1 MGRRK
6 KGYGQKQKYVS
17 PVVHSQCVPPNRN
30 DYPPSFD
37 PEYYDN
43 RYPHAHSYEYQSG
56 PPRVS
61 PPPPPQWPR
70 SHWHSYQTPPPRV
83 SPPPP
88 PQWPRNHWQ
97 SYQWPRWADTMPSQV
112 PHYYGP
118 QYYDPM
124 PAPRYQDHGG
134 TSKNGQDSPSVPS
147 QGTQDSVSLETIQK
161 LLSQKKAR
169 VIVYEI
175 MDK

>member
-30 DYPPSFD
+30 DYPPSYD

-61 PPPPPQWPR
+61 PPPP
-70 SHWHSYQTPPPRV
+70 
-83 SPPPP
+83 
-88 PQWPRNHWQ
+88 QWPRNHWQ
-97 SYQWPRWADTMPSQV
+97 SYQGSRWAETMPSQV
-112 PHYYGP
+112 PRYYGP

-147 QGTQDSVSLETIQK
+147 QVTQDSVSLETIQK